1 MSSKSSTD
9 ADHVLVGRV
18 RRPHGIRGAVVVES
32 LTDNEERWQVGSELL
47 ASGGAP
53 DRTLVVASA
62 QPHRGAMLVSFD
74 GYADRETAETLRNV
88 ELSVPLAAVPP
99 PEEGTWYQFQLL
111 GCRCHEATAGDLGEV
126 VDVEEDG
133 GGLLLIVDDGERR
146 LPVPFVRAF
155 LEGVDVEAK
164 RIDLALPPGLIEAC
178 GTAARPAAKRDEAD

>member
-74 GYADRETAETLRNV
+74 GYGDREAAETLRNV

-99 PEEGTWYQFQLL
+99 AEEGTWYQFQLL

-164 RIDLALPPGLIEAC
+164 RIDLALPPGLIETC
-178 GTAARPAAKRDEAD
+178 GTVPKRGKAD